1 MTGTEEVM
9 NTHATNLRDELASTE
24 TRLPPLMQSLMEE
37 IRSHKGVETE
47 EKDNTRY
54 VVHANVENLHGTAF
68 SNPLSK
74 QEATNALWQL
84 GKALNNPE
92 VRAVMIGDF
101 LVPVDRIHY
110 VYVDE
115 NWEGEGGGGE

>member
-1 MTGTEEVM
+1 MTTSGEIM
-9 NTHATNLRDELASTE
+9 NTHASNLRDELAPTE
-24 TRLPPLMQSLMEE
+24 TQLPPLMQSLMEE
-37 IRSHKGVETE
+37 IRSHKGE
-47 EKDNTRY
+47 EAEEEDNTRY
-54 VVHANVENLHGTAF
+54 VVHANVEDLYGGAF
-68 SNPLSK
+68 TNPLSK

-101 LVPVDRIHY
+101 LVPVDRICY

-115 NWEGEGGGGE
+115 AWEEKEEGGE